1 MPIEAWKILVRAH
14 MESFLK
20 AYGWPWPGA
29 TQFETNTE
37 IMRLLREMFLTL
49 DRANLIPNGY
59 TYQDFYKVAY
69 DRYMNA

>member
-37 IMRLLREMFLTL
+37 IMR
-49 DRANLIPNGY
+49 
-59 TYQDFYKVAY
+59 
-69 DRYMNA
+69 